1 MSSSPVDDIHDTAK
15 DTYGAVPN
23 FLEEVNRHS
32 RVLGTAYIEADEALM
47 GGLLAPTEQQAV
59 LLLISLLHNSRYD
72 AVVHTYMALDAGL
85 SPQTVTHL
93 LAEEP
98 PQDAHLR
105 ALVEATYRAH
115 DGSAR
120 LGPEM
125 AERFYDKGGSKGELY
140 EVFALYGMKR
150 FSSFVNH
157 IAEPEVDA
165 PFRKTEE
172 ILDTASEELADEE
185 RQQIARDL
193 HRQTDGNTF
202 APLTNGRGPSPET
215 TRKTAEEAFG
225 FLPNLIDEL
234 SEHNPAVA
242 KTYLALGDVLKDG
255 TLDADDCEV
264 VQLAVSTYNG
274 CHYCSSVHSTMGL
287 NLGIDA
293 DIVET
298 ISEEGVPSH
307 DRYRPLVEATR
318 LMLDK
323 RGWLDEADLRS
334 LERQGLSRAE
344 LYEINAF
351 IGVKTLSN
359 YVNHVNETPID
370 PQIDTS

>member
-1 MSSSPVDDIHDTAK
+1 
-15 DTYGAVPN
+15 
-23 FLEEVNRHS
+23 
-32 RVLGTAYIEADEALM
+32 M

-59 LLLISLLHNSRYD
+59 LLLISMLHNSRYD

-85 SPQTVTHL
+85 SPQTVTRL
-93 LAEEP
+93 LADEP
-98 PQDAHLR
+98 LQDAHLR
-105 ALVEATYRAH
+105 ALVEATYRTH
-115 DGSAR
+115 ESPAR
-120 LGPEM
+120 LGPKM
-125 AERFYDKGGSKGELY
+125 AEQFYEKGGSRGELY
-140 EVFALYGMKR
+140 EVFAFYGMKR
-150 FSSFVNH
+150 FSSFINH
-157 IAEPEVDA
+157 IAEPEIDA
-165 PFRKTEE
+165 PLQDTEE
-172 ILDTASEELADEE
+172 ILDTASGELTGEE
-185 RQQIARDL
+185 RTQIARAL

-202 APLTNGRGPSPET
+202 APITNGRGPSPET

-234 SEHNPAVA
+234 SEHNSAVA
-242 KTYLALGDVLKDG
+242 KTYLALGDILKEG
-255 TLDADDCEV
+255 TLDPDECEI

-274 CHYCSSVHSTMGL
+274 CHYCSSAHSTMGL

-293 DIVET
+293 EIVDT
-298 ISEEGVPSH
+298 ISKEGVPSH
-307 DRYRPLVEATR
+307 ERYRPLVEATR

-359 YVNHVNETPID
+359 YVNHVNETPVD